1 MYGIEYSDLKKDF
14 NNAGID
20 EQWLPTNYA
29 DYIIKKLDNMSVGN
43 SSKSTN
49 ESDNTNQTIRSF
61 KNNVSLT
68 FPKMPTIS
76 NAVSTKDKL
85 QSKY

>member
-1 MYGIEYSDLKKDF
+1 MYNIEYEDLKKDF
-14 NNAGID
+14 NNSGID

-29 DYIIKKLDNMSVGN
+29 DYIIKKLD
-43 SSKSTN
+43 TIN
-49 ESDNTNQTIRSF
+49 EVDVAPNQTQTIKSF

-76 NAVSTKDKL
+76 NTVSTKDML